1 MEPSPPNGEG
11 GGSPCRSSRTD
22 KMTGVRQQGA
32 RAALITLTAINFLN
46 FADRYVP
53 SAVKSLIQAD
63 LHLTDFETSLPSTG
77 TVEKKRK
84 EKNCSQLQTEIS
96 GKCIWY
102 NS

>member
-1 MEPSPPNGEG
+1 MDPSPCD
-11 GGSPCRSSRTD
+11 GGSGTSCRNSVND
-22 KMTGVRQQGA
+22 KMSGVRQQGA

-77 TVEKKRK
+77 RKRRNWNIPIAALGITALRK
-84 EKNCSQLQTEIS
+84 DL
-96 GKCIWY
+96 
-102 NS
+102 

>member
-1 MEPSPPNGEG
+1 MN
-11 GGSPCRSSRTD
+11 D
-22 KMTGVRQQGA
+22 KMSGVRQQGA

-77 TVEKKRK
+77 RKRRIWDIP
-84 EKNCSQLQTEIS
+84 LAALDITAL
-96 GKCIWY
+96 GKDL
-102 NS
+102 